1 MNNKVL
7 VEVIVPLVDTR
18 YEIFLPV
25 GKRISVVLKL
35 MVKAINEL
43 TNGYYPIKEDALL
56 INESTGNLY
65 DVNIT
70 VKDAKIINGSKVI
83 LI

>member
-1 MNNKVL
+1 
-7 VEVIVPLVDTR
+7 
-18 YEIFLPV
+18 
-25 GKRISVVLKL
+25 
-35 MVKAINEL
+35 MVKVINEL

-56 INESTGNLY
+56 VNKVTGNLY

-70 VKDAKIINGSKVI
+70 VKDAKIINGSEVI

>member
-1 MNNKVL
+1 MNKVL
-7 VEVIVPLVDTR
+7 VEVIVPLVEEK
-18 YEIFLPV
+18 YEVYIPV
-25 GKRISVVLKL
+25 GKRISSVIKL
-35 MVKAINEL
+35 MVKVINEL

-56 INESTGNLY
+56 VNKVTGNLY

-70 VKDAKIINGSKVI
+70 VKDAKIINGSEVI